1 MLIAKA
7 SIGSEH
13 LECAVDMAAGISTL
27 PAVATQDWCV
37 KAAEAIR
44 KVRSGCV
51 VAVTLASLGQRG
63 SVVQLESTGA
73 AGTDPFGRALEG
85 EVIHPEHA
93 ASFDWWIDDSSVV
106 NGQINGHTSGLTNGH
121 APSSAK
127 VAMLRELPA
136 GERWAETSSGR
147 RWAKIGVSDLIVAVA
162 AMPGS
167 IPGRSF
173 VVEVGV
179 GPNHKPLTEAE
190 ANVIRAVMGHL
201 VNRATL
207 AFGSEISTALTRLTQ
222 REQQVLEHLALGKS
236 VKQIASDLARSPH
249 TVHDHVKSLHRK
261 LNASSR
267 GELIARALGHLAACN
282 RKQRTSPRREEFTG
296 PTVIA
301 KMPTLMTA

>member
-1 MLIAKA
+1 MIAKA

-13 LECAVDMAAGISTL
+13 LDCAVEIAAGICTL

-37 KAAEAIR
+37 KAAEALR
-44 KVRSGCV
+44 KVRPGCV
-51 VAVTLASLGQRG
+51 VAVTLASTGQRG
-63 SVVQLESTGA
+63 SVVQLEATGA

-85 EVIHPEHA
+85 EIIHPEHSS
-93 ASFDWWIDDSSVV
+93 SFDWWIDDSIALTAHSSM
-106 NGQINGHTSGLTNGH
+106 QTNGH
-121 APSSAK
+121 ANQPAAK
-127 VAMLRELPA
+127 VALLRELPC
-136 GERWAETSSGR
+136 GERWPDTSCGR
-147 RWAKIGVSDLIVAVA
+147 RWAKIGVNDMIVAVA
-162 AMPGS
+162 PMPGS

-173 VVEVGV
+173 IVEVGV
-179 GPNHKPLTEAE
+179 GQNHKPLTEAE
-190 ANVIRAVMGHL
+190 ANVIRAVIGHL

-207 AFGSEISTALTRLTQ
+207 AFGSEVSTALTRLTQ

-282 RKQRTSPRREEFTG
+282 RKPRMVRREEFST